1 MSSAPPPSNPPNNN
15 NEKDGEPSA
24 SAAPAPAEAPMDTTP
39 DQPAEETWDDI
50 PEDVMELGTDD
61 IMTRTR
67 LIDNDIKV
75 RLLSPTSCAWSRRIS
90 VCLGYAVRNAA
101 SPTRAERNEG
111 EDSRQWREGQAEQGS
126 SLSCWKRR

>member
-1 MSSAPPPSNPPNNN
+1 MSSAPPPTNPPNNN

-24 SAAPAPAEAPMDTTP
+24 SAASAPATDAAPMDTTP

-61 IMTRTR
+61 IMTRIR

-75 RLLSPTSCAWSRRIS
+75 RLLLRTLRASGRDRLTTA
-90 VCLGYAVRNAA
+90 LAGHAVRNASFA
-101 SPTRAERNEG
+101 ARAECDEG
-111 EDSRQWREGQAEQGS
+111 EDSRQWREG
-126 SLSCWKRR
+126 

>member
-24 SAAPAPAEAPMDTTP
+24 SAASAPAPDAAPMDTTP

-61 IMTRTR
+61 IMTRIR

-75 RLLSPTSCAWSRRIS
+75 RLLS
-90 VCLGYAVRNAA
+90 
-101 SPTRAERNEG
+101 
-111 EDSRQWREGQAEQGS
+111 
-126 SLSCWKRR
+126 